1 MDYMYYKMDY
11 TAKWIMLQNGLS
23 NQLDYTAILL
33 IGLNCKMGY
42 TANG

>member
-1 MDYMYYKMDY
+1 MD
-11 TAKWIMLQNGLS
+11 ILQNGLYCQIDILQ
-23 NQLDYTAILL
+23 NGLYYQLDYTAILL